1 MISPSS
7 AEISELQGWDL
18 VTRAMAFL
26 TLLLLPL
33 ACAVPGSATLPT
45 EIEPLGATDAI
56 DFHEQADRHE
66 EHDEHDEH
74 DDHEKREDAKVEKSP
89 APAQHW
95 WDRFWPFVL
104 PATPT
109 RSDVADAVQLDEH
122 AHHREHEDQKGTVH
136 SEPGHW
142 WDHLWPFA
150 MSAQEEAQTS
160 QLLADEQEEHVE
172 DEDRKGHK
180 LHTPESH
187 WWDHLWPFVM
197 MTAAFPAIGVYA
209 FKRAQSAMQQP
220 LLEEAQ
226 TVV

>member
-1 MISPSS
+1 MPKIYHVQRMLTLDAKQIAAWECLTESMGRTFK
-7 AEISELQGWDL
+7 ISELQGWDL

-104 PATPT
+104 PATPD
-109 RSDVADAVQLDEH
+109 RSDVADAVQLDEHDEH

-136 SEPGHW
+136 SQPGHW

-160 QLLADEQEEHVE
+160 QLLADEQ
-172 DEDRKGHK
+172 D
-180 LHTPESH
+180 SH
-187 WWDHLWPFVM
+187 FGL
-197 MTAAFPAIGVYA
+197 I
-209 FKRAQSAMQQP
+209 
-220 LLEEAQ
+220 
-226 TVV
+226 